1 MEIINGLS
9 ALFVLLSFLAFI
21 IGMIKPKFLKLK
33 GRKQVVLMTLGAF
46 IVFMVIFSFTQ
57 SEEQKAKMQA
67 EATKKAQENI
77 LKEKVEADRIA
88 KEKSDELKAEQQKK
102 LEELKAKVNLSFQDD
117 AKPLA
122 LEIAPILGEITD
134 IEKAE
139 LTTKTLDIYLKA
151 KPIWNEKQTVF
162 DSGMKGA
169 EIVSKLKEKGVTTLK
184 TLRVHASAELLDQ
197 YDNKSA
203 GKIFF
208 IEYDFP
214 EVLKLNS
221 DSYVLYQPYLR
232 FAKMNINHPVGR
244 KAFNDWCQEESN
256 ISLSGSFCMN

>member
-1 MEIINGLS
+1 MEFLNGLS
-9 ALFVLLSFLAFI
+9 ALIVLISFLAFVV
-21 IGMIKPKFLKLK
+21 GMIKPKFLKLK
-33 GRKQVVLMTLGAF
+33 GRKQVALVTIGTFILFT
-46 IVFMVIFSFTQ
+46 IVFSLTQ
-57 SEEQKAKMQA
+57 SEEQKAKIQA
-67 EATKKAQENI
+67 EANKTAQEKA
-77 LKEKVEADRIA
+77 LKEKEESDRTA
-88 KEKSDELKAEQQKK
+88 KEKEDQLKVEQQKK
-102 LEELKAKVNLSFQDD
+102 FDELKAKVNLSVQDD
-117 AKPLA
+117 AKSLA
-122 LEIAPILGEITD
+122 FEILPILGEVSD
-134 IEKAE
+134 IEKTE
-139 LTTKTLDIYLKA
+139 LTTQTLDVYLKA
-151 KPIWNEKQTVF
+151 KPVWNEKQTVF

-169 EIVSKLKEKGVTTLK
+169 EIVSKLKEKGITTLK

-197 YDNKSA
+197 YDNKSS